1 MTNQTLTLVRVAHR
15 QSLRKSERGRPRDFG
30 KTKEFSQRIMG
41 SPGSAS
47 HANWMA
53 DFGRNGYMVQAD
65 FEAGNYLPY
74 GFDAIT
80 IQLIEDAKR
89 GGVSRA
95 QELESELAAKEIE
108 LAAKELE
115 LERLRQL
122 AEAAEKPKRASK
134 SAETNPNTEE

>member
-1 MTNQTLTLVRVAHR
+1 MNNQTLTLVRVAHR

-41 SPGSAS
+41 SQGSAS

-95 QELESELAAKEIE
+95 QELEAELAAKEAEIQ
-108 LAAKELE
+108 
-115 LERLRQL
+115 RLRKL
-122 AEAAEKPKRASK
+122 AEAAEKPKRAAK
-134 SAETNPNTEE
+134 QTETNPNTEE

>member
-1 MTNQTLTLVRVAHR
+1 MNNQTLTLVRVAHR

-95 QELESELAAKEIE
+95 QELEAELAAKDAEIQ
-108 LAAKELE
+108 
-115 LERLRQL
+115 RLRKL
-122 AEAAEKPKRASK
+122 AEAAEKPKRAAK
-134 SAETNPNTEE
+134 QAETNPNTEE

>member
-95 QELESELAAKEIE
+95 QELESELAAKDAEIQ
-108 LAAKELE
+108 
-115 LERLRQL
+115 RLRQL

-134 SAETNPNTEE
+134 AAETNHNTEE

>member
-1 MTNQTLTLVRVAHR
+1 MNNQTLTLVRVAHR

-30 KTKEFSQRIMG
+30 KTKEFSERIMG

-89 GGVSRA
+89 GGLSRA
-95 QELESELAAKEIE
+95 QELEAELAAKDAEIQM
-108 LAAKELE
+108 
-115 LERLRQL
+115 LRKL

-134 SAETNPNTEE
+134 AADTNLNTEA

>member
-1 MTNQTLTLVRVAHR
+1 MNNQTLTLVRVAHR

-65 FEAGNYLPY
+65 YEAGNYLPY

-95 QELESELAAKEIE
+95 QELEAELAAKEAEIQ
-108 LAAKELE
+108 
-115 LERLRQL
+115 RLRKL
-122 AEAAEKPKRASK
+122 AEAAEKSKRAAK
-134 SAETNPNTEE
+134 QTETNLNTEE

>member
-1 MTNQTLTLVRVAHR
+1 MNNQTLTLVRVAHR
-15 QSLRKSERGRPRDFG
+15 KSLRKSERGRPRDFG
-30 KTKEFSQRIMG
+30 KTKQFSERIMG

-95 QELESELAAKEIE
+95 QELEAELAAKEAEIQM
-108 LAAKELE
+108 
-115 LERLRQL
+115 LRKL
-122 AEAAEKPKRASK
+122 AEAAEKPKRAAK
-134 SAETNPNTEE
+134 QAETNPNTEA

>member
-95 QELESELAAKEIE
+95 QELEAELAAKDAEIQ
-108 LAAKELE
+108 
-115 LERLRQL
+115 RLRQL
-122 AEAAEKPKRASK
+122 AEAAEKPKRAAK
-134 SAETNPNTEE
+134 QVETNLNTEE

>member
-1 MTNQTLTLVRVAHR
+1 MNNQTLTLVRVAHR

-95 QELESELAAKEIE
+95 QELEAELAAKDAEIQ
-108 LAAKELE
+108 
-115 LERLRQL
+115 RLRQL

-134 SAETNPNTEE
+134 TAEPNPNTEE

>member
-1 MTNQTLTLVRVAHR
+1 MNNQTLTLVRVAHR

-95 QELESELAAKEIE
+95 QELEAELAAKDAEIQ
-108 LAAKELE
+108 
-115 LERLRQL
+115 RLRKL
-122 AEAAEKPKRASK
+122 AEAAEKPKRAAK
-134 SAETNPNTEE
+134 QAETNLNTEE

>member
-1 MTNQTLTLVRVAHR
+1 MNNQTLTLVRVAHR

-65 FEAGNYLPY
+65 YEAGNYLPY

-95 QELESELAAKEIE
+95 QELEAELAAKDAEIQ
-108 LAAKELE
+108 
-115 LERLRQL
+115 RLRQL

-134 SAETNPNTEE
+134 TAETNPNTEQ

>member
-53 DFGRNGYMVQAD
+53 DFGRNGLMVQAD

-95 QELESELAAKEIE
+95 QELEAELAAKDAEIQ
-108 LAAKELE
+108 
-115 LERLRQL
+115 RLRQL
-122 AEAAEKPKRASK
+122 AEAAEKPKRA
-134 SAETNPNTEE
+134 ARQTETNSNTEQ

>member
-1 MTNQTLTLVRVAHR
+1 
-15 QSLRKSERGRPRDFG
+15 
-30 KTKEFSQRIMG
+30 
-41 SPGSAS
+41 
-47 HANWMA
+47 
-53 DFGRNGYMVQAD
+53 MVQAD

-95 QELESELAAKEIE
+95 HELEAELAAKDAEIQ
-108 LAAKELE
+108 
-115 LERLRQL
+115 RLRQL

-134 SAETNPNTEE
+134 AAETNPNTEE

>member
-1 MTNQTLTLVRVAHR
+1 MNNQTLTLVRVAHR

-30 KTKEFSQRIMG
+30 KTKQFSERIMG

-65 FEAGNYLPY
+65 FEACNYLPY

-95 QELESELAAKEIE
+95 QELEAELAAKDAEIQM
-108 LAAKELE
+108 
-115 LERLRQL
+115 LRKL

-134 SAETNPNTEE
+134 AADTNLNTEA

>member
-1 MTNQTLTLVRVAHR
+1 MNNQTLTLVRVAHR

-95 QELESELAAKEIE
+95 QELEAELAAKDAEIQ
-108 LAAKELE
+108 
-115 LERLRQL
+115 RLRQL
-122 AEAAEKPKRASK
+122 AEAAEKPKRTPRP
-134 SAETNPNTEE
+134 AETNPNTEA

>member
-1 MTNQTLTLVRVAHR
+1 MNNQTLTLVRVAHR

-95 QELESELAAKEIE
+95 QELEAELAAKEAE
-108 LAAKELE
+108 NQ
-115 LERLRQL
+115 RLRQL
-122 AEAAEKPKRASK
+122 AEAAEKTKRATK
-134 SAETNPNTEE
+134 VAVPNPNTEA

>member
-95 QELESELAAKEIE
+95 HELEAELAAKDAEIQ
-108 LAAKELE
+108 
-115 LERLRQL
+115 RLRQL

-134 SAETNPNTEE
+134 AAETNPNTEE

>member
-1 MTNQTLTLVRVAHR
+1 MNNQTLTLVRVAHR

-30 KTKEFSQRIMG
+30 KTKEFSERIMG

-95 QELESELAAKEIE
+95 QELEAELAAKDAEIQ
-108 LAAKELE
+108 
-115 LERLRQL
+115 RLRQL
-122 AEAAEKPKRASK
+122 AEAAEKPKRAPK
-134 SAETNPNTEE
+134 PAETNPNTEA